1 MIPCLENEN
10 LDISNDNGLMHTQS
24 NRTRQLP
31 SILKILGASSMKSK
45 RDRIESKAEHGSS
58 STVWCPQLLAAEV
71 QSATKVSTDHQQGD
85 RTAMLSNTRV
95 SPPPATRVLVIDDG
109 GSHAEQIK
117 TLFANSRGQYKVD
130 WAFDL
135 ADTVQS
141 VHENEH
147 DVCLLA
153 IADRSP
159 VSDCITEERVDFP
172 VILLTDRRTRP
183 EVYELAAMNRFKY
196 LSFDGVQTS
205 DLEHAMKRSIHK
217 PLHELTNDQQSVAL
231 DAAKDG
237 IAIVGSGGVVTFANQ
252 ALANMYGFFS
262 PSDLLNTDI
271 RSLFADEYTDAI
283 GYAAM
288 EAAKIE
294 GNWQGEA
301 KGVRQDGSVFH
312 KEVTV
317 QATND
322 NGFVFIE
329 RDATATHDLRA
340 QLYHAQKIEGIGQ
353 LAGGIVHDF
362 NNLLSAV
369 MGYSQ
374 LGLVNT
380 DEDSPIRDYF
390 EEIEKAAERAALLT
404 RRLLTF
410 SSKTIA
416 EPKVV
421 DLNKLITD
429 INNMLSRLISE
440 NIEFS
445 TELGSDMKHVEV
457 DAGQM
462 EQVLVNLVV
471 NARDAMPRGGRL
483 KLRTDHV
490 TIEHQTNGTIA
501 GLEPGKY
508 VVLAVEDNGTGM
520 TDEVQD
526 RLFEPFFS
534 TKGEG
539 KGTGLG
545 LSICE
550 GIVSQF
556 GGTISV
562 DSVLGHGST
571 FKIYLP
577 FVLPPGQSAPSA
589 KQQSLNIHM
598 GNETIL
604 VVEDESA
611 VRRVLTQVLEQQGH
625 TVLQASN
632 GKEAL
637 KIAREF
643 GCDEIDLL
651 VTDMV
656 MPVMGGRALAT
667 EFKDICPSAKILYTS
682 GYTDDELLRSGELDS
697 DSAFMRKPFD
707 LNTLSR
713 LVHELLNE
721 HSPSRV
727 A

>member
-1 MIPCLENEN
+1 
-10 LDISNDNGLMHTQS
+10 
-24 NRTRQLP
+24 
-31 SILKILGASSMKSK
+31 
-45 RDRIESKAEHGSS
+45 
-58 STVWCPQLLAAEV
+58 
-71 QSATKVSTDHQQGD
+71 
-85 RTAMLSNTRV
+85 MLSNTRV
-95 SPPPATRVLVIDDG
+95 SPPATRVLVVDDG
-109 GSHAEQIK
+109 GTHAEQIK
-117 TLFANSRGQYKVD
+117 TLFANSRGQYRVN

-141 VHENEH
+141 VYDNEH

-172 VILLTDRRTRP
+172 VILLTDRQTRP

-231 DAAKDG
+231 EAAKDG
-237 IAIVGSGGVVTFANQ
+237 IAIVGSTGVVTFANQ

-271 RSLFADEYTDAI
+271 RSLFADEYTDAV

-288 EAAKIE
+288 EAARVE

-301 KGVRQDGSVFH
+301 KGVRQDGSIFH

-322 NGFVFIE
+322 NGYVFIE
-329 RDATATHDLRA
+329 RDATTTHDLRA

-374 LGLVNT
+374 LGLVNV
-380 DEDSPIRDYF
+380 DDDNPLRDYF

-416 EPKVV
+416 DPEVV
-421 DLNKLITD
+421 DLNKLITG
-429 INNMLSRLISE
+429 INDMLGRLISE
-440 NIEFS
+440 DIEFS
-445 TELGSDMKHVEV
+445 TELDSDMKYVEV
-457 DAGQM
+457 DSGQM

-471 NARDAMPRGGRL
+471 NARDAMPGGGAL
-483 KLRTDHV
+483 KLKTENI
-490 TIEHQTNGTIA
+490 TIGYENQGLDTK
-501 GLEPGKY
+501 LEPGDY
-508 VVLAVEDNGTGM
+508 VVLSIHDTGTGIS
-520 TDEVQD
+520 DEVLD
-526 RLFEPFFS
+526 RLFEPFFT
-534 TKGEG
+534 TKDED
-539 KGTGLG
+539 KGSGLG
-545 LSICE
+545 LSICS

-556 GGTISV
+556 GGVINV
-562 DSVLGHGST
+562 DSVLGQGST
-571 FKIYLP
+571 FNVYLP
-577 FVLPPGQSAPSA
+577 SASAPRDPKPTVIA
-589 KQQSLNIHM
+589 QSLNVQM
-598 GNETIL
+598 GNATIL

-625 TVLQASN
+625 TVIQASN
-632 GKEAL
+632 GAEAL
-637 KIAREF
+637 KIAREL
-643 GCDEIDLL
+643 GSDEIGLL

-667 EFKDICPSAKILYTS
+667 EFKELYPSAKILYTS

-707 LNTLSR
+707 LTTLSQ
-713 LVHELLNE
+713 LVYKLLSE
-721 HSPSRV
+721 RSPSRV